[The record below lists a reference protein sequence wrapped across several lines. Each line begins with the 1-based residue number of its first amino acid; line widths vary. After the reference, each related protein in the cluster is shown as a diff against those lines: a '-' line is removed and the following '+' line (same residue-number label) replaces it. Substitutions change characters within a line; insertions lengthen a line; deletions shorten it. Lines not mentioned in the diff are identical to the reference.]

1 MVQFSCRK
9 IRLLGGKMYMVTY
22 SAVQYLNGKP
32 NDYGFSEVYDTIE
45 EAEFW
50 AEDWRNGG
58 AIDPEAEIR
67 EF

>member
-1 MVQFSCRK
+1 
-9 IRLLGGKMYMVTY
+9 MYMVTY

-32 NDYGFSEVYDTIE
+32 HDYGFSEVYDTLE

-58 AIDPEAEIR
+58 AIDPEAEVR

>member
-1 MVQFSCRK
+1 MYVVSC
-9 IRLLGGKMYMVTY
+9 

-32 NDYGFSEVYDTIE
+32 RDYGFSMTFDTLE

-58 AIDPEAEIR
+58 AIDPEATVEKW
-67 EF
+67 